1 MAGTINFKFPLS
13 KVTGGF
19 PEGNKT
25 SKAAIR
31 ENIKTLILTKKGER
45 VINPDIGTN
54 ISVLAGEL
62 FNNVD
67 KKSMEQRI
75 FVEIENAIDKYL
87 PIVKLISLSIQTSS
101 ENDKLRFNEILISMQ
116 YAPTNNTGS
125 SDTVS
130 FRIGS
135 TTI

>member
-1 MAGTINFKFPLS
+1 MAGAINFKFPLS

-25 SKAAIR
+25 SKDAIR

-67 KKSMEQRI
+67 KKSMERRI
-75 FVEIENAIDKYL
+75 FIEIESAIDKYL
-87 PIVKLISLSIQTSS
+87 PIVKLTNLRIQTSND
-101 ENDKLRFNEILISMQ
+101 NDKLQFNEILISME
-116 YAPTNNTGS
+116 YATTTNAGV